1 MKFSVASLKHEVFVA
16 SLKHEVFVASLKHEV
31 RCLAQT

>member
-1 MKFSVASLKHEVFVA
+1 MKFAVASLKHEVFVA